1 MRSEGWLPTPA
12 WDVLCWKPQT
22 HGGDRSCPWRNKEL
36 HTSGDDRS
44 AQVARR
50 RRREQRPWEKALGG
64 PWYPANSIRQTSEAV
79 LSLTSWGDPRQVSDT
94 PSSADYVMP
103 ARTGKGGLYSAPEQT
118 LISSETHQ
126 RRRNNVLAAIWLVR
140 LAHTINR
147 HPRSAGNTLSLDPLG
162 EFRAL
167 LGRSHP
173 VLLAR
178 PCSKPSSAPDSRCF
192 GFFGLTVP
200 QACKLAFGCR
210 SRPDL

>member
-94 PSSADYVMP
+94 P
-103 ARTGKGGLYSAPEQT
+103 QT
-118 LISSETHQ
+118 
-126 RRRNNVLAAIWLVR
+126 
-140 LAHTINR
+140 
-147 HPRSAGNTLSLDPLG
+147 
-162 EFRAL
+162 
-167 LGRSHP
+167 
-173 VLLAR
+173 
-178 PCSKPSSAPDSRCF
+178 
-192 GFFGLTVP
+192 
-200 QACKLAFGCR
+200 
-210 SRPDL
+210 

>member
-94 PSSADYVMP
+94 PN
-103 ARTGKGGLYSAPEQT
+103 GC
-118 LISSETHQ
+118 
-126 RRRNNVLAAIWLVR
+126 
-140 LAHTINR
+140 
-147 HPRSAGNTLSLDPLG
+147 
-162 EFRAL
+162 L
-167 LGRSHP
+167 LGGT
-173 VLLAR
+173 V
-178 PCSKPSSAPDSRCF
+178 SRWKEE
-192 GFFGLTVP
+192 GL
-200 QACKLAFGCR
+200 
-210 SRPDL
+210 